1 MKGAAFLA
9 GVMSI
14 GMLFAQDMPP
24 GVLLLSQV
32 KNRFKEELQKL
43 ENISCLETIERAQQ
57 QLKGKMR
64 PLDTVRLEV
73 LFNGDKELFAS
84 PGGRKFSAE
93 HPVSYVGSGMIG
105 DSIFAMYMK
114 DILLSE
120 PVSNTYKGEEEAG
133 GRRLA
138 RYDYR
143 LPLMWSGQSIHI
155 PEGSGRVGLHGS
167 YWVDPKTYEVILL
180 KLVADDIP
188 PSLPITEMAT
198 SIAFGRT
205 RLSDGRV
212 LMLPESA
219 KTHMTRFTGEIRNNR
234 IEFTHCQAFGAETKL
249 SFDASDG
256 AEQTPR
262 FGVSS
267 IDDTLRALPAGLTV
281 AVRLRTQISGE
292 MAVGTLIDGV
302 IAGDVS
308 AKHKVMIRAGA
319 PVQGRIRR
327 LEHYADPFPYFVV
340 ALEFTEVEVEGIRYR
355 FYADPLDVEPI
366 PGVEPWLRTQEKHE
380 MTEFFDRARMLYQSR
395 ENVFLYDLPGVVSFF
410 FKATKL
416 DLPQGFRTVWKTRRI
431 EP

>member
-14 GMLFAQDMPP
+14 GVLFAQDVPP
-24 GVLLLSQV
+24 GVLLLSRV
-32 KNRFKEELQKL
+32 KNHFKDELPRL
-43 ENISCLETIERAQQ
+43 ENISCLETLERAQQ
-57 QLKGKMR
+57 QPKGRMQA
-64 PLDTVRLEV
+64 LDTVRLEV
-73 LFNGDKELFAS
+73 LFDGDKELFAS

-133 GRRLA
+133 GRLLA

-143 LPLMWSGQSIHI
+143 LPLMWSGQSIHL

-188 PSLPITEMAT
+188 PTLPITEMTT

-205 RLSDGRV
+205 RLGDGRV

-219 KTHMTRFTGEIRNNR
+219 ETHMTRFTGEIGNNR
-234 IEFTHCQAFGAETKL
+234 IEFTHCQAFGAEAKL
-249 SFDASDG
+249 RFDAPDAAG
-256 AEQTPR
+256 QTPR

-281 AVRLRTQISGE
+281 AVKLRTQISGE
-292 MAVGTLIDGV
+292 MAVGALIDGV

-308 AKHKVMIRAGA
+308 AKHKLMIRAGA
-319 PVQGRIRR
+319 PVRGRIRR

-340 ALEFTEVEVEGIRYR
+340 ALEFTEVEVDGIRYR

-366 PGVEPWLRTQEKHE
+366 PGVEPWLRTQEKQE
-380 MTEFFDRARMLYQSR
+380 TTEFFDRARMTYQSR

-416 DLPQGFRTVWKTRRI
+416 DLPRGFRTVWKTRALK
-431 EP
+431 P